1 MLGRVKSYV
10 KKSYLLQ
17 FILVKGEMTY
27 DFLCVSRNQ
36 VLFFVK
42 KSDKSEG
49 DESSNEQHN
58 LGNQVDMLVLD

>member
-1 MLGRVKSYV
+1 
-10 KKSYLLQ
+10 
-17 FILVKGEMTY
+17 MTY

-36 VLFFVK
+36 VLFLVK
-42 KSDKSEG
+42 KSDKSED

>member
-36 VLFFVK
+36 VLFLVK
-42 KSDKSEG
+42 KSDKSED

>member
-1 MLGRVKSYV
+1 
-10 KKSYLLQ
+10 
-17 FILVKGEMTY
+17 MTY